1 MMDDGRLVFC
11 SCYPFRL
18 LISNTEGLEIEVI
31 PVYVNGSC
39 LTVVNNSTVAVI
51 VNHALSY
58 PIIDLY
64 DINIKDK
71 IESVSLH
78 GFEDTY
84 GMTMID
90 DKLLVG
96 ADMILLKIDYQ
107 TGEILQSIGI
117 HCHPWG
123 INVSGNK
130 IFFSEEYENNIY
142 WYSFTD
148 DKIHTLTL
156 PSIPY
161 PMTTLR
167 DGSLF
172 VLCEDGSIQHV
183 SSDGKQFKTLEKNQ
197 SQVFSYAGRIRYN
210 LKQKK
215 MVTYSS
221 KFGMTILHEL

>member
-96 ADMILLKIDYQ
+96 ADMIPLKIDYQ
-107 TGEILQSIGI
+107 TGDIT
-117 HCHPWG
+117 
-123 INVSGNK
+123 
-130 IFFSEEYENNIY
+130 EYRN
-142 WYSFTD
+142 
-148 DKIHTLTL
+148 TL
-156 PSIPY
+156 PS
-161 PMTTLR
+161 MG
-167 DGSLF
+167 DKCF
-172 VLCEDGSIQHV
+172 W
-183 SSDGKQFKTLEKNQ
+183 
-197 SQVFSYAGRIRYN
+197 
-210 LKQKK
+210 
-215 MVTYSS
+215 
-221 KFGMTILHEL
+221 